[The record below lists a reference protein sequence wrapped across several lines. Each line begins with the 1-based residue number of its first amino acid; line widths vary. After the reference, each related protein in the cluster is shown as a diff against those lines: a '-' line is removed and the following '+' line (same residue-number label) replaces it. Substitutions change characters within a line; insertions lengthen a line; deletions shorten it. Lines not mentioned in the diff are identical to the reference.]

1 MHRET
6 AHRSR
11 RSRSLVVLLLALA
24 IVAVFGIAAQQAL
37 ASPSFVHGG
46 AACASCHNGSPAAGN
61 VTNARCITCHT
72 GYAALNATKT
82 CWTCHTPGQAMAS
95 VKTGAPA
102 SCIAVCHLANA
113 TDNTHNP
120 HPVRGVCTT
129 CHPLTVSAT
138 NANGSWHHKAQ
149 APPVKITTTIKLTVA
164 PKSIKLK
171 KTVKATGTVTPV
183 DLGGKA
189 SLTAQRKSG
198 SKWVKAKTANAIVK
212 ATGKYSWT
220 YKPTKKGSY
229 RIQASIKAT
238 ATKKASHSPW
248 KTFKVK

>member
-6 AHRSR
+6 THRSR

-113 TDNTHNP
+113 TDNTHN
-120 HPVRGVCTT
+120 
-129 CHPLTVSAT
+129 
-138 NANGSWHHKAQ
+138 
-149 APPVKITTTIKLTVA
+149 
-164 PKSIKLK
+164 
-171 KTVKATGTVTPV
+171 
-183 DLGGKA
+183 
-189 SLTAQRKSG
+189 
-198 SKWVKAKTANAIVK
+198 
-212 ATGKYSWT
+212 
-220 YKPTKKGSY
+220 
-229 RIQASIKAT
+229 
-238 ATKKASHSPW
+238 
-248 KTFKVK
+248 